1 MSFWDFMWLLI
12 WGFFFVMYLMVLF
25 QIIVD
30 IFSDSDLKGWAKA
43 LWILALLVVP
53 VLTALV
59 YLIARGNGM
68 GKRQARAAKD
78 SQAAAEDYIRTVAGT
93 TTDPTVQIAN
103 AKALLDAGT
112 ITAEEFAQIKAKAL
126 A

>member
-30 IFSDSDLKGWAKA
+30 IFSDSTLKGWAKA
-43 LWILALLVVP
+43 IWVLALFIIP
-53 VLTALV
+53 FLTALV

-68 GKRQARAAKD
+68 GKRQAKAAKE
-78 SQAAAEDYIRTVAGT
+78 SQAAAEDYIRSVASTG
-93 TTDPTVQIAN
+93 TDPTVQIAN

-112 ITAEEFAQIKAKAL
+112 ITEEEFAKVKAKAL